1 MCQAYAEGVSTR
13 RADGLVRSKGI
24 DGMSQPQVSE
34 MAESFDARVAGFRNR
49 PHDDGPT
56 TYVWLDVLFHKIG
69 DGGRVV
75 GVATVIATGI
85 NVDGHREVLG
95 VDVITTRLRPSCSSM
110 PRAACG
116 PLPASPMNAGDRW
129 SNNTQERLDE
139 EVIATEPEAVS

>member
-1 MCQAYAEGVSTR
+1 
-13 RADGLVRSKGI
+13 
-24 DGMSQPQVSE
+24 MSQPQVSE
-34 MAESFDARVAGFRNR
+34 MAESFDARVVGFRNR

-95 VDVITTRLRPSCSSM
+95 VDVITTPGCG
-110 PRAACG
+110 RAAHRCRG
-116 PLPASPMNAGDRW
+116 RPVGLCQLP
-129 SNNTQERLDE
+129 Q
-139 EVIATEPEAVS
+139 